1 MTLPVREL
9 RFRESAAL
17 ELEKNLWK
25 DRYVSAIMQDGRRSA
40 PVRIRYRGGHT
51 RGYPKRSYEVASNGV
66 ITHYNAEY
74 DDPSMIRNAL
84 SFAFFNRIG
93 VHAPMTRHVRLSVNG
108 RPAGVYLEIEGV
120 GRPFFRRRGIAAE
133 ALFYAVNNHA
143 NFEIRDSESSERKPS
158 LLSGYEHRFGG
169 QGERT
174 RLAAFIRALG
184 EDGPASAIRR
194 TLLRVD
200 ADNYLRWL
208 AGAVL
213 TGNYD
218 GFEQNYAI
226 YRSRRTGRYR
236 MVPWDYEGT
245 WGRNCYGRVVDSNLV
260 SVTGYNRLTRKL
272 LEQRAIRDRY
282 VRLLSGFMNGPFTER
297 WLMPVANEMLARLA
311 PHIRKDESQRW
322 SYREFTEESSRIRT
336 YIRERRERVRAELS
350 RL

>member
-1 MTLPVREL
+1 LTLPIREL
-9 RFRESAAL
+9 RLRESAAL

-25 DRYVSAIMQDGRRSA
+25 DRYVPAMLHDGIRSA
-40 PVRIRYRGGHT
+40 PVRLRYRGGHT
-51 RGYPKRSYEVASNGV
+51 RGYPKRSYEVASNGI

-84 SFAFFNRIG
+84 SFAFFNQIG
-93 VHAPMTRHVRLSVNG
+93 VPAPKTRHVLLSVNG

-120 GRPFFRRRGIAAE
+120 GRPFFRRRGIAAQ

-143 NFEIRDSESSERKPS
+143 NFETRDSESGERKPS

-169 QGERT
+169 AAEKAK
-174 RLAAFIRALG
+174 LAAFIRAL
-184 EDGPASAIRR
+184 DADDSAVAVRR
-194 TLLRVD
+194 ALSRVD
-200 ADNYLRWL
+200 VDNYLRWL

-226 YRSRRTGRYR
+226 YRNRRTGRYR
-236 MVPWDYEGT
+236 MIPWDYEGT

-272 LEQRAIRDRY
+272 LEQRPIRIRY
-282 VRLLSGFMNGPFTER
+282 VRLLRSLMNGPFTER
-297 WLMPVANEMLARLA
+297 RLMPVVNEMLARLA
-311 PHIRKDESQRW
+311 PHIRKNESQRW
-322 SYREFTEESSRIRT
+322 GYREFAEESSRIRT
-336 YIRERRERVRAELS
+336 YIRERRERVRVELS

>member
-1 MTLPVREL
+1 M
-9 RFRESAAL
+9 RESAVL

-25 DRYVSAIMQDGRRSA
+25 DRYVSAVLHDGERSA

-51 RGYPKRSYEVASNGV
+51 RGYPKRSYEVANNGI
-66 ITHYNAEY
+66 ITHFNAEY

-93 VHAPMTRHVRLSVNG
+93 VPSPKTRHVRLAVNG
-108 RPAGVYLEIEGV
+108 RPAGVYLAIEGV
-120 GRPFFRRRGIAAE
+120 GRPFFRRRGIAAQ

-143 NFEIRDSESSERKPS
+143 NFETRDSESGERKPS

-169 QGERT
+169 PAERT
-174 RLAAFIRALG
+174 KLAALIRSLG
-184 EDGPASAIRR
+184 EDDSASAIRR
-194 TLLRVD
+194 TLSRVD

-226 YRSRRTGRYR
+226 YRSRRSGRYR
-236 MVPWDYEGT
+236 MIPWDYEGT
-245 WGRNCYGRVVDSNLV
+245 WGRNCYGRVIDSNLV
-260 SVTGYNRLTRKL
+260 SITGYNRLTRKL
-272 LEQRAIRDRY
+272 LEHRPIRTRY
-282 VRLLSGFMNGPFTER
+282 FRLLRNLINGPFTER
-297 WLMPVANEMLARLA
+297 RLMPVADAMLDRLA
-311 PHIRKDESQRW
+311 PHIRNDESQRW
-322 SYREFTEESSRIRT
+322 SYREFMEESSRIRA